1 MKKITTPFVFALIT
15 LLAFGDAF
23 ATTSPLTTVAE
34 QSGFQRTG
42 RYAEVIAL
50 CDAFARA
57 YPKAVRCIDFG
68 RTPEGRPMKA
78 LVVSRSGALTPQ
90 SAKSKGIPVLLL
102 QGGIH
107 AGEIDGKDA
116 GFLALRELLE
126 NQVVPGA
133 LDKITLVFVPVFN
146 VDGHERFGR
155 WNRPNQRGPEEMGWR
170 VTGQNLN
177 LNRDYAKADAP
188 EMQAMLRLI
197 DAWDPILYTDMHVTD
212 GAQFQHDV
220 SVTLEPAHSGD
231 AELQKIGTALRNAL
245 IAKLGTQGSHALPFY
260 PSFVIA
266 DDPSSGFADGVAPPR
281 FSTGYMPMRNRIGI
295 LVETHSWKDYPTR
308 VRITRNTLVD
318 LIEIAAAQGKFWLQA
333 EHDADARAMTLGGTV
348 VPLQY
353 AATDKKRSIDFLGYE
368 YTRTPSDISGALMTH
383 YDENKPQVWHI
394 PLRDDV
400 QPSLT
405 VVAPTGGY
413 LVPAAYAAS
422 TAQRLKLHGISYRFL
437 DDARSTA
444 KVEAFRASK
453 ATFST
458 QSFEGHMLL
467 TVEGDWKPETRNVD
481 AGALFVPIAQ
491 AKARLVM
498 SLLEP
503 KAPDSML
510 SWGQFNGAFEQKE
523 YMEDYVAEQVA
534 REQLAANPTLRDE
547 FEKKLKA
554 DPAFAKDPQARLQ
567 FFYQRHSSWDERMN
581 LYPVLRTATIP

>member
-1 MKKITTPFVFALIT
+1 MNNTRKLLFSALFG
-15 LLAFGDAF
+15 LLICSDAI
-23 ATTSPLTTVAE
+23 AVGGRLTTVAE
-34 QSGFQRTG
+34 QSGYLRTG
-42 RYAEVIAL
+42 RYDEVIAL
-50 CDAFARA
+50 CADFAKA
-57 YPKAVRCIDFG
+57 YPNAVRCIDFG

-78 LVVSRSGALTPQ
+78 LVVSRTGALTPE
-90 SAKSKGIPVLLL
+90 SAQGSGVPVLLL

-116 GFLALRELLE
+116 GFLALRELLD
-126 NQVVPGA
+126 NQVAPGA
-133 LDKITLVFVPVFN
+133 LDRITIVFVPVFN

-177 LNRDYAKADAP
+177 LNRDYIKADAP

-197 DAWDPILYTDMHVTD
+197 DAWDPVVYTDMHVTD

-231 AELQKIGTALRNAL
+231 QDLQKTGSALRDAL

-266 DDPSSGFADGVAPPR
+266 DDPTSGFADGVATPR

-295 LVETHSWKDYPTR
+295 LVETHAWKDYPTR

-318 LIEIAAAQGKFWLQA
+318 LVELAGTQGKSWLQA
-333 EHDADARAMTLGGTV
+333 EHAADARAAALGGTA

-353 AATDKKRSIDFLGYE
+353 TATDKQHSIDFLGYE
-368 YTRTPSDISGALMTH
+368 YTRTPSDISGALLTR
-383 YDENKPQVWHI
+383 YDESKPQVWRI
-394 PLRDDV
+394 PMRDDV

-405 VVAPTGGY
+405 VMAPTGGY
-413 LVPAAYAAS
+413 IVPVAYAAS
-422 TAQRLKLHGISYRFL
+422 MAQRLKLHGISYRVL
-437 DDARSTA
+437 DGARPAA

-453 ATFST
+453 TTFAP
-458 QSFEGHMLL
+458 QPFEGRMIL
-467 TVEGDWKPETRNVD
+467 TVEGDWKPEIRD
-481 AGALFVPIAQ
+481 ISAGALFVPIAQ

-498 SLLEP
+498 SILEP
-503 KAPDSML
+503 KAPDSL
-510 SWGQFNGAFEQKE
+510 ASWGEFNGAFEQKE

-534 REQLAANPTLRDE
+534 REQLAANPKLKDE
-547 FEKKLKA
+547 FEKKLK
-554 DPAFAKDPQARLQ
+554 DEPAFAKDPQARLQ
-567 FFYQRHSSWDERMN
+567 FFYQRHTSWDERMN